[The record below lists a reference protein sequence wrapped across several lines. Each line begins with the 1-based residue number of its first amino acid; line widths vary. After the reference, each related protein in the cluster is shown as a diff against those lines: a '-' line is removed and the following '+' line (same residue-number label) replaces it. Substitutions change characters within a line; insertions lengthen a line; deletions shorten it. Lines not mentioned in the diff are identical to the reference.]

1 MERQSQFNLAC
12 NFLHVGDGE
21 YVPMRNIRS
30 VELLADTDRAQRAE
44 RYPKARQDFKY
55 RIQFVDRSQKLA
67 VELDTVA
74 GSFVQVDE
82 GVLVPIANM
91 QALKP
96 LSESDKQQLKERYPQ
111 AERDF
116 QTRIEGSNG
125 LSFLST
131 WTVAQIAGVPNEN
144 LVSAP
149 AEQPRS
155 RARKSQA
162 RPAVA

>member
-1 MERQSQFNLAC
+1 M
-12 NFLHVGDGE
+12 
-21 YVPMRNIRS
+21 
-30 VELLADTDRAQRAE
+30 AE
-44 RYPKARQDFKY
+44 RYPTARNDFQY

-74 GSFVQVDE
+74 GCFVQVDE

-91 QALKP
+91 QGLKP
-96 LSESDKQQLKERYPQ
+96 LSDADKQQLKERYPQ

-131 WTVAQIAGVPNEN
+131 WTVAQIAGVPSDT

-149 AEQPRS
+149 AEKPRS
-155 RARKSQA
+155 RGRKSQP